1 MNENSLE
8 RRKAVQA
15 LQQITEEWRE
25 AVNGASLVDVRGS
38 VGLLLLDVATGLGLD
53 NKEQAEALGIEL
65 VE

>member
-1 MNENSLE
+1 MNEKSLDRE
-8 RRKAVQA
+8 KAIQA

-38 VGLLLLDVATGLGLD
+38 VGLLLLDVAAGIGLD
-53 NKEQAEALGIEL
+53 NQEQADALSTDL